1 MGIFGSILGAG
12 LGGLLD
18 GPLGAVL
25 GGVIGHHVSGEGPT
39 GNLFGGGE
47 AGAGNT
53 YGQGGGYARGRPTQ
67 GEHAAAELQRA
78 FAVALTSLAAKI
90 SKADG
95 QVTQEEIQTFD
106 RFLRE
111 GMHLDEDERKL
122 AARVFNSAR
131 DSKQPASAFANQIA
145 MLFRRQPERLR
156 DIVVLLLT
164 LAYSD
169 GHLHAREEA
178 MIRDIARRFGLGE
191 QGYESCKAQFE
202 ATSHQNDYAD
212 PYAILEVSA
221 SATDAEVKSAHRKL
235 VREYHPD
242 TLQSKGLPEDFMD
255 FATEKMKAVNAAWA
269 RVKQERGL

>member
-12 LGGLLD
+12 IGALFG

-25 GGVIGHHVSGEGPT
+25 GGVIGHQVGDGSGRNP
-39 GNLFGGGE
+39 FGGSDSAQGQP
-47 AGAGNT
+47 
-53 YGQGGGYARGRPTQ
+53 YGQGGGYARRPTQ
-67 GEHAAAELQRA
+67 GEHAAAEMQRA

-90 SKADG
+90 AKADG

-111 GMHLDEDERKL
+111 GLHLDAEERKL

-169 GHLHAREEA
+169 GTLHRREED

-191 QGYESCKAQFE
+191 KGYQSCKAQFE
-202 ATSHQNDYAD
+202 ATSHHNDYAD
-212 PYAILEVSA
+212 PYAILEVSPTA
-221 SATDAEVKSAHRKL
+221 SDAEVKSAHRKL

-242 TLQSKGLPEDFMD
+242 TLQSKGLPEEFME

-269 RVKQERGL
+269 RIKQERGL

>member
-12 LGGLLD
+12 LGALLG

-25 GGVIGHHVSGEGPT
+25 GGVLGHHVSDELPGRGV
-39 GNLFGGGE
+39 FGGGNGE
-47 AGAGNT
+47 GGT
-53 YGQGGGYARGRPTQ
+53 GYGQGGGYARRPTQ
-67 GEHAAAELQRA
+67 GEQAAADLQRA

-95 QVTQEEIQTFD
+95 RVTQEEIQTFD

-111 GMHLDEDERKL
+111 GLHLDAEERKL

-164 LAYSD
+164 LAYAD
-169 GHLHAREEA
+169 GHLHAREES

-191 QGYESCKAQFE
+191 RGYESCKAQFE
-202 ATSHQNDYAD
+202 ATSHTNDYAD
-212 PYAILEVSA
+212 PYAVLEVA
-221 SATDAEVKSAHRKL
+221 PTATDAEVKSAHRKL

-242 TLQSKGLPEDFMD
+242 TLQSKGLPEEFME

-269 RVKQERGL
+269 RIKKERGL